1 MVSKKEIQELK
12 SKIAIPKEVVE
23 QILKDI
29 TKPTLS
35 NIHCNFDDEV
45 GVGSSDK
52 AT

>member
-1 MVSKKEIQELK
+1 MVSKKDIQELK
-12 SKIAIPKEVVE
+12 DKIDIPKEVIE

-35 NIHCNFDDEV
+35 NIHCDFDDEA